1 MISTQHS
8 LFAECGY
15 SQLEIDARVHKS
27 GTRFSRGPINSI
39 GRRKTDL
46 AM

>member
-15 SQLEIDARVHKS
+15 SQLEIDARVAQVWHEI
-27 GTRFSRGPINSI
+27 FEGPN
-39 GRRKTDL
+39 
-46 AM
+46 